1 MSLRTQSR
9 HWLAEADEVDRA
21 AYAAVAGT
29 ATPSL
34 DQAMRRLS
42 GAANYSR
49 LSLACAALLAAAGGR
64 RGRAA
69 AASGLASVAAT
80 SAVVNLIVKP
90 LGRRRRPNRGTP
102 RVADA
107 RRVQMPQSAS
117 FPSGHTAAA
126 VAFASGTGRVLPA
139 ASFPL
144 YVLAAAVGF
153 SRIHTGVHYPGDV
166 VAGAL
171 LGATIADLTG
181 ARLGGLERT
190 MARDAE
196 RPSD

>member
-1 MSLRTQSR
+1 MSARTQSR
-9 HWLAEADEVDRA
+9 RWLAEAAEVDRA

-34 DQAMRRLS
+34 DDAARRLS
-42 GAANYSR
+42 RAANYSR
-49 LSLACAALLAAAGGR
+49 LSLACAALLAGAGGR

-80 SAVVNLIVKP
+80 SAVVNLLVKP
-90 LGRRRRPNRGTP
+90 LGRRRRPDRGAP
-102 RVADA
+102 RVANA
-107 RRVQMPQSAS
+107 RRVRMPLSAS

-126 VAFASGTGRVLPA
+126 VAFASGAGRALPA

-144 YVLAAAVGF
+144 YVLAAAVGY

-181 ARLGGLERT
+181 ARLGNP
-190 MARDAE
+190 ARPVARFAE
-196 RPSD
+196 QPSE